1 MNRLGRDAVSLAV
14 GQSAYM
20 LGRYNIGRDQVVGN
34 LTGTTIEPRTV
45 TNQSTFS
52 GSTSFANYTY
62 QTDVAYVSGLLSNSS
77 GTSSTLGSGV
87 RLTDGVQTA

>member
-1 MNRLGRDAVSLAV
+1 M
-14 GQSAYM
+14 
-20 LGRYNIGRDQVVGN
+20 VGN

-62 QTDVAYVSGLLSNSS
+62 QTDVKYVSNLLMNSS
-77 GTSSTLGSGV
+77 GTSRSQVSGLYWMCADMIRGHQSLPNV
-87 RLTDGVQTA
+87 CLARLD